1 MAQENSSTTSNTP
14 TSCTAS
20 IVALNA
26 VSTLAQIGQF
36 GLGTTLLPI
45 ALEAKQATP
54 DFIGFASSAFWF
66 GMLFGLLVAGK
77 LTRQLGYRSTV
88 VIGLSLSA
96 ISFVLLPLI
105 DWHWW
110 ALPAM
115 LIGFG
120 MGLRWIANETWLYRL
135 APEHARGRVV
145 GIHES
150 LIGLASVIGPLI
162 IVALGASKP
171 SVFWAGAV
179 ILMLAILPLFA
190 ATTLAAV
197 DKSSMPEHNLNGST
211 ARSNLVF
218 WLGFGGLIAGL
229 GGWIEGGLFALLPV
243 YTSDIG
249 LPSTSSAWLFTIFGV
264 GAMACQFFVGW
275 LADNKGVL
283 WTAKLCAILATF
295 SVILSLLFGASL
307 YALAITVFILG
318 GITGGLLTLGMIWA
332 AQHGTGAA
340 LTNKVRQVSI
350 VYTTFSAAGP
360 FVAGFVVS
368 HTSSQSLFWQQLV
381 VIFVLAIVLLKHKNS
396 G

>member
-1 MAQENSSTTSNTP
+1 M
-14 TSCTAS
+14 
-20 IVALNA
+20 
-26 VSTLAQIGQF
+26 
-36 GLGTTLLPI
+36 LPI
-45 ALEAKQATP
+45 ALEAKKATP
-54 DFIGFASSAFWF
+54 DFIGFTSAAFWF
-66 GMLFGLLVAGK
+66 GMLFGLFLAGK
-77 LTRQLGYRSTV
+77 LTRNFGYRSTV
-88 VIGLSLSA
+88 VMGLSLSA

-110 ALPAM
+110 VLPAM
-115 LIGFG
+115 AIGFG
-120 MGLRWIANETWLYRL
+120 MGLRWIANEIWLYRL

-145 GIHES
+145 GIHET
-150 LIGLASVIGPLI
+150 LIGLASVIGSLI
-162 IVALGASKP
+162 IVALGVSKP
-171 SVFWAGAV
+171 TVFWAGTA
-179 ILMLAILPLFA
+179 ILLLAILPLFA

-197 DKSSMPEHNLNGST
+197 NKSSMLEHQLNSSA

-229 GGWIEGGLFALLPV
+229 GGWIEGGLFELLPV

-283 WTAKLCAILATF
+283 WTAKLCALFGAF
-295 SVILSLLFGASL
+295 SVILSLLFGASI
-307 YALAITVFILG
+307 YALATTVFILG

-350 VYTTFSAAGP
+350 VYTTLSAAGP

-368 HTSSQSLFWQQLV
+368 HTSSQSLFWQQLA
-381 VIFVLAIVLLKHKNS
+381 VIFVLAVVLVKQAPKEI
-396 G
+396 